1 MNSPQI
7 KFAANLI
14 VGGKDSIMQAVA
26 LSGGYS
32 NKIQPGQH
40 KLIRPEE
47 KKKRVAVWWGRR
59 CLESSGVGKVL
70 GGMMGGKAR
79 KSAASSQCG
88 MAIRPGSLQEQGSRW
103 RVWPT
108 WEGWGSSHRTDMLG
122 KKKKKTIAMPSS
134 IKLVEKGPVISGWR
148 VSLSRTSLPELSSHP
163 QLSQFWREGTC
174 SCSQLL
180 PWGAV
185 VAEPS
190 TPARVPGAPS
200 PFRDG

>member
-1 MNSPQI
+1 MGPEV
-7 KFAANLI
+7 F
-14 VGGKDSIMQAVA
+14 GKQ
-26 LSGGYS
+26 
-32 NKIQPGQH
+32 QC
-40 KLIRPEE
+40 
-47 KKKRVAVWWGRR
+47 W
-59 CLESSGVGKVL
+59 
-70 GGMMGGKAR
+70 
-79 KSAASSQCG
+79 KSAGRNDGGQSQKISCKLAVRHGDKAGQFARARLTVASLANMRRVRFISQDWYAG
-88 MAIRPGSLQEQGSRW
+88 E
-103 RVWPT
+103 
-108 WEGWGSSHRTDMLG
+108 
-122 KKKKKTIAMPSS
+122 KKKKTIAMPSS